1 MITTNRQHG
10 LDEVL
15 KQIKIT
21 IDATAHAQ
29 IAFIDERFELSQKK
43 IADANTH
50 AQRAGLLL
58 RGMGADGDDPPPTMH
73 EFDLNALETLDTP
86 DTRKLLEGL
95 ENLLV
100 TAERV
105 DRARGNWL
113 ENAPE
118 GDTQGTDLAD
128 DLFAM
133 IRRLRRDVH
142 GA

>member
-1 MITTNRQHG
+1 MTTTNKQHD
-10 LDEVL
+10 LNQVL
-15 KQIKIT
+15 KQIDIT

-29 IAFIDERFELSQKK
+29 IAFIDERFERAQKK

-58 RGMGADGDDPPPTMH
+58 REMGADGDGPPPTMH

-95 ENLLV
+95 ESLLA

-105 DRARGNWL
+105 DKARGNWM
-113 ENAPE
+113 EDAPE

-128 DLFAM
+128 DLYTI
-133 IRRLRRDVH
+133 IRRLRRDVY